1 MNTARVLV
9 MLLLAGSAAAK
20 EAAPVMLKVNGTPIL
35 RSAVA
40 DRVWKEYGSDVLNVM
55 VDELLLS
62 QAQTKLGVKADP
74 AEVEARLKRV
84 RSQFPEEKTFEE
96 KLKAGGDSLAAL
108 KARISTAVA
117 RDQLVGKA
125 RNLSV
130 TDDEVLQF
138 FDANKEKLGEPE
150 AVHLSHI
157 LLADQKQADD
167 FLMAIKAGADFA
179 KLAAQASLDS
189 ATKEKGGDA
198 GFVSRGML
206 PADIEQAVFALK
218 PGEVGPV
225 LKSGQGFHLLKV
237 SESRP
242 ARPATFDKIKVNLKA
257 ALLSDKIAKAM
268 PGYLQELRAQAK
280 FEGLESAPKP

>member
-179 KLAAQASLDS
+179 KLAAQASLRQDQGQPQGR
-189 ATKEKGGDA
+189 APVRQDRQGHA
-198 GFVSRGML
+198 RL
-206 PADIEQAVFALK
+206 P
-218 PGEVGPV
+218 PGA
-225 LKSGQGFHLLKV
+225 
-237 SESRP
+237 
-242 ARPATFDKIKVNLKA
+242 ARPGQVRGPGVRAE
-257 ALLSDKIAKAM
+257 ALTPPE
-268 PGYLQELRAQAK
+268 PGRARPTCRQ
-280 FEGLESAPKP
+280 